1 MTDYVLTG
9 LLSRRAELTGEA
21 EALRARLTAAI
32 ADMDSL
38 DAVIR
43 QFDPD
48 YRPASVRPKR
58 PRGPDFA
65 GRGERSRALLTMLR
79 GISEPITA
87 LEVTRGMM
95 EMDGWDT
102 ENQKLVQQTKR
113 RTLAV
118 LARQEKRGTVQ
129 GVREEGRVIRWAVAR

>member
-1 MTDYVLTG
+1 
-9 LLSRRAELTGEA
+9 
-21 EALRARLTAAI
+21 
-32 ADMDSL
+32 MDSL

-65 GRGERSRALLTMLR
+65 GRGERSRTLLTMLR

-87 LEVTRGMM
+87 LEVTRRMM
-95 EMDGWDT
+95 ELDGWDT
-102 ENQKLVQQTKR
+102 ADQKLVQHTKR
-113 RTLAV
+113 RMLAV
-118 LARQEKRGTVQ
+118 LARQERRGTVH
-129 GVREEGRVIRWAVAR
+129 GVREEGHVIRWMIAR